1 MTWHDVTAVTRW
13 HRFAMR
19 RRSWEAGVAY
29 RHCKWQEQYTDPT
42 SPKYRSAPQSSIHF
56 ATTMSVHER
65 RIAAGKNNDDNRT
78 EFAIADANDW
88 VLADYG
94 TMVEIEH
101 LPYGAASI
109 LAYRGLTVR
118 RQSWPAGWHLIK
130 RRRRGDLD
138 DGSVICDGTS
148 GQLVNVSD
156 EDREAFD
163 WLVVE

>member
-1 MTWHDVTAVTRW
+1 MAV
-13 HRFAMR
+13 
-19 RRSWEAGVAY
+19 
-29 RHCKWQEQYTDPT
+29 C
-42 SPKYRSAPQSSIHF
+42 
-56 ATTMSVHER
+56 ER
-65 RIAAGKNNDDNRT
+65 RMAEGKNNDDNRAD
-78 EFAIADANDW
+78 FAIADANDW

-109 LAYRGLTVR
+109 LAYRGLMVR

-156 EDREAFD
+156 EDREALD
-163 WLVVE
+163 WMVIE